1 MDSWLLYP
9 KGPSEQSVTEY
20 NSLLLELPFHV
31 LSMAAHKWN
40 NVAGIISPALP
51 FLSNFLTPCTCFW
64 WYPGHIRGSSA
75 KLSPS
80 SLGHKVAL
88 SVPIHSPPSLRP
100 LWSESITARLSD
112 FVRRMLTELI
122 WEVSSFFGERLR
134 KHSRVYTVEVVFQ
147 FYGNLCHHNC
157 FEKQQALSSL
167 IPLCSAPSPLHLKR
181 GWRNTLMQSG
191 LTVNLSLKSLSWL
204 SLLPAVH
211 FPLP

>member
-1 MDSWLLYP
+1 MDSWPLYP

-40 NVAGIISPALP
+40 NVAGIISPSFA
-51 FLSNFLTPCTCFW
+51 FSFQLSYSWTCFW
-64 WYPGHIRGSSA
+64 RYPGHIRGSSA

-100 LWSESITARLSD
+100 LWSESITAGLSD

-134 KHSRVYTVEVVFQ
+134 KHSRVYTVEV
-147 FYGNLCHHNC
+147 C
-157 FEKQQALSSL
+157 FPILWKPMSS
-167 IPLCSAPSPLHLKR
+167 
-181 GWRNTLMQSG
+181 
-191 LTVNLSLKSLSWL
+191 
-204 SLLPAVH
+204 
-211 FPLP
+211 